1 MDNIKFDFFV
11 QDKPTC
17 TTGINLRYYIY
28 IINSSYRMQNLL
40 FLGSD
45 KKELV
50 HLVSL
55 KI

>member
-17 TTGINLRYYIY
+17 TTGINLRHCIY
-28 IINSSYRMQNLL
+28 INASYRMQNLL